1 MYGTMRAGLKISPF
15 DERYLPKLVEWVRPI
30 WTMVDWKRSVSAV
43 DGEKSLSTVDLD
55 VEFILRHNIF
65 RNEFALQLTE
75 EREAGGEELLAVALA
90 AGKHE
95 ENDAVEWLAPRL
107 ADLGQQEQDSFQ
119 LVVDYLEDM
128 DRRTCSQ
135 MTEDDIRLTLFA
147 SSQPGCGRLI
157 LEELEGRLRRS
168 GFTSLYLWTDSDCTH
183 HWYPRHGFTLVEEAP
198 NEAFSTPQRQFMTYI
213 FRKELT
219 P

>member
-15 DERYLPKLVEWVRPI
+15 DERYLPKLVEWVRPL
-30 WTMVDWKRSVSAV
+30 WSMVDWEGQV
-43 DGEKSLSTVDLD
+43 STVDWRDEFRDLD

-65 RNEFALQLTE
+65 RNEFALQLTA

-107 ADLGQQEQDSFQ
+107 AGLGQQEQDSFQ

-128 DRRTCSQ
+128 DRRTCHH
-135 MTEDDIRLTLFA
+135 MGDGDIRLTLFA
-147 SSQPGCGRLI
+147 SGSPGGGGLI
-157 LEELEGRLRRS
+157 LAELEERLRRS

-183 HWYPRHGFTLVEEAP
+183 QWYPRHGFELVEMAR
-198 NEAFSTPQRQFMTYI
+198 NEAFSTPQRDFLTYI

>member
-15 DERYLPKLVEWVRPI
+15 DERYLPKLVEWVRPL
-30 WTMVDWKRSVSAV
+30 WSMVDWEGQV
-43 DGEKSLSTVDLD
+43 STVDWRDEFRDLD

-107 ADLGQQEQDSFQ
+107 AGLGQQEQDSFQ

-128 DRRTCSQ
+128 DRRTCHH
-135 MTEDDIRLTLFA
+135 MGDGDIRLTLFA
-147 SSQPGCGRLI
+147 SGSPGGGGLI
-157 LEELEGRLRRS
+157 LAELEERLRRS